1 MDEIVKITY
10 DNNPLDAPAYSGV
23 NVRSLHISE
32 LLIPSFGK
40 DDDRLELRALVVMH
54 PVDMHWRPIHQ

>member
-10 DNNPLDAPAYSGV
+10 DNDPLDASAYSGV
-23 NVRSLHISE
+23 NVRSLHNSE

-40 DDDRLELRALVVMH
+40 DDDRLE
-54 PVDMHWRPIHQ
+54 D